1 MQFEV
6 IHYIQQLNHPYFI
19 SFIKFLNFF
28 DRIEFLFVLLPF
40 IWIFMGRKA
49 GLRIFSIFIL
59 SASICNLLKNFFAH
73 PRPFHIDPSIGII
86 QVGGFSF
93 PSGAAQTSALL
104 ATLTL
109 VLWKNKF
116 KWIIAPIYF
125 VAICF
130 SRVYLGVHF
139 PKDILAGAI
148 VGLALSS
155 VYIYIFPKLEKFISN
170 FSSVAITLLAVL
182 LFSTLTILST
192 KTPYILF
199 FSAAVGFSIGYY
211 ITTLVHP
218 IEVKKPILSKILIDY
233 PLAIF
238 GAFFILSFTK
248 SMHLQSTK
256 LQLSIQCL
264 LLGLWISLMSGYLAL
279 HIYRAAQKLRSQ
291 IQISK

>member
-1 MQFEV
+1 MQFEI

-19 SFIKFLNFF
+19 SFVKFLNFF

-40 IWIFMGRKA
+40 TWIFIGRKA

-59 SASICNLLKNFFAH
+59 NASICNLFKNFFAH

-86 QVGGFSF
+86 QVSGFSF

-116 KWIIAPIYF
+116 KWIVAPIYF
-125 VAICF
+125 AAICF

-155 VYIYIFPKLEKFISN
+155 VYFYIFPKLEKFITN
-170 FSSVAITLLAVL
+170 FSPLLITLFTTV
-182 LFSTLTILST
+182 LFSSLTLLST
-192 KTPYILF
+192 ETPYILF
-199 FSAAVGFSIGYY
+199 FSAAVSFYIGYY
-211 ITTLVHP
+211 VSTLVHP
-218 IEVKKPILSKILIDY
+218 TEVKKSVLSKTLIDL
-233 PLAIF
+233 PLTIF
-238 GAFFILSFTK
+238 GTFFMYSLTQ
-248 SMHLQSTK
+248 SMHLHSTK
-256 LQLSIQCL
+256 LQLFIQCS
-264 LLGLWISLMSGYLAL
+264 LLGLWISFISGYLAL
-279 HIYRAAQKLRSQ
+279 NIYRAAQKLRKQ
-291 IQISK
+291 VQA